1 MAAVHGVRTTYEAAA
16 TVRVGWRNLD
26 LPITET
32 GGLPIYGST
41 FNKSPSTEASGPE
54 APIRMWLERLEF
66 VSKRPAKPHGG
77 LRRKASGI
85 PRVSARGRTGATEER
100 LLSAGVTRR
109 RVIVEKSSDGRNR
122 WKPDDYRML
131 NVMEYR
137 EDTPVGSQIGMGH
150 DHDRSVLHAR
160 RGTGVRRMKA
170 MSPAIEGWV
179 VRGLL

>member
-32 GGLPIYGST
+32 GGLP
-41 FNKSPSTEASGPE
+41 SPSTEASEPE

-77 LRRKASGI
+77 LRRKASAI
-85 PRVSARGRTGATEER
+85 PRVHTFGVGAHGRTGATEER

-122 WKPDDYRML
+122 WKPDDYRMAAKL
-131 NVMEYR
+131 
-137 EDTPVGSQIGMGH
+137 GW
-150 DHDRSVLHAR
+150 
-160 RGTGVRRMKA
+160 A
-170 MSPAIEGWV
+170 MTMIDPFFMQDAGLGCV
-179 VRGLL
+179 V